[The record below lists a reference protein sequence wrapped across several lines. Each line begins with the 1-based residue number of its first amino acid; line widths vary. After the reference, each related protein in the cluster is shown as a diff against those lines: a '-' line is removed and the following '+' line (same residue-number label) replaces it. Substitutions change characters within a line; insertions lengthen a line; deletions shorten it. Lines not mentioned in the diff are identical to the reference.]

1 MAAGYTIASAGV
13 GGAALGVAAA
23 TTMAIPVVGCV
34 LLGGVFLAGVALAC
48 VAGLANNSFLDTAG
62 VCHIDLDKQKLDT
75 SATEYVPHV
84 FQNCFPCI
92 TDKAKITNREIKK
105 DNNGTPIDYTYDDQ
119 LQYLPMNFINYLS
132 ITANDKLSK
141 GYIRQ
146 ACQNAVYD
154 KEGNCKLFFKDSW
167 AERLNADSRIN
178 TTDTYYLL
186 PLCTSDEAYSDTDTQ
201 AVVDSFLDSDNP
213 TIVGTS
219 DLLTNLPLKFKDFKN
234 NPFFNQPVVSTV
246 LNYPIFNQ
254 AMEIHFS
261 KAGKLQDLL
270 EKDYDSLN
278 HNGDINA
285 FCGTKT
291 LSGIDPKTGNIRY
304 LKLSNGAATTTSE
317 TEATKVAQ
325 VFVVYRKRD
334 YVPIKAATS
343 KTYWDTFKSGYSF
356 YSTID
361 DSTINYSTKPDLLV
375 GCYRQETNA
384 NDNSITAE

>member
-146 ACQNAVYD
+146 ACQNAAYD

-167 AERLNADSRIN
+167 AERLNNKSRVN

-186 PLCTSDEAYSDTDTQ
+186 PLCTSTDTG
-201 AVVDSFLDSDNP
+201 AVKNGFLDPNNP

-219 DLLTNLPLKFKDFKN
+219 DLLTNLPLKFNDFKN
-234 NPFFNQPVVSTV
+234 NPFFDQSVVSTV

-254 AMEIHFS
+254 AVEIHFS

-270 EKDYDSLN
+270 EKDYDSLDYN
-278 HNGDINA
+278 ESINA

-291 LSGIDPKTGNIRY
+291 LSGIDPKTGDTRY
-304 LKLSNGAATTTSE
+304 LKISNGAAAMVLE
-317 TEATKVAQ
+317 GEADHIAQ

-334 YVPIKAATS
+334 YVPIKAGS
-343 KTYWDTFKSGYSF
+343 KTYWDAFKSGYSF

-361 DSTINYSTKPDLLV
+361 DSPINYSTKPDLLV
-375 GCYRQETNA
+375 GCYRQGTGA
-384 NDNSITAE
+384 DDNSISAE

>member
-1 MAAGYTIASAGV
+1 MAAGYTIAGTGV
-13 GGAALGVAAA
+13 GGVALGVSVGAA
-23 TTMAIPVVGCV
+23 TAMAIPVVGCV
-34 LLGGVFLAGVALAC
+34 LLGGVFLTGVALAC

-62 VCHIDLDKQKLDT
+62 VCHIDLDKQKLDK

-92 TDKAKITNREIKK
+92 TDKAKITNRENPK
-105 DNNGTPIDYTYDDQ
+105 YTYEDQ
-119 LQYLPMNFINYLS
+119 LQYLPMNFVNYFSINANSGLS
-132 ITANDKLSK
+132 NGFICKS
-141 GYIRQ
+141 
-146 ACQNAVYD
+146 CQD
-154 KEGNCKLFFKDSW
+154 PTIQSKLFFKDSW
-167 AERLNADSRIN
+167 AERLNADARVN

-186 PLCTSDEAYSDTDTQ
+186 PLCTSDETYSDTDMS
-201 AVVDSFLDSDNP
+201 AVIDGFLDADNP

-219 DLLTNLPLKFKDFKN
+219 DLLNNLPLKFADFKN
-234 NPFFNQPVVSTV
+234 NPFFNRSVVSTV

-254 AMEIHFS
+254 AVEIHFS

-278 HNGDINA
+278 YNGDINA

-291 LSGIDPKTGNIRY
+291 LSGIDPKTGDIRY

-317 TEATKVAQ
+317 VDATNVAQ

-334 YVPIKAATS
+334 YVPIKAGS

-356 YSTID
+356 YSITD
-361 DSTINYSTKPDLLV
+361 NSQINYSTQPDLLV
-375 GCYRQETNA
+375 GCYMQATGA
-384 NDNSITAE
+384 DDNSITAE

>member
-13 GGAALGVAAA
+13 GGVALGVAAA

-48 VAGLANNSFLDTAG
+48 VAGLANNSFLDTTG
-62 VCHIDLDKQKLDT
+62 VCHIDLDKQKLDQ
-75 SATEYVPHV
+75 SATEYVPHA

-92 TDKAKITNREIKK
+92 TDKTKITNRE
-105 DNNGTPIDYTYDDQ
+105 NAEYTYEDQ
-119 LQYLPMNFINYLS
+119 LQYLPMNFVNYFSINANSGLS
-132 ITANDKLSK
+132 NGFICNS
-141 GYIRQ
+141 
-146 ACQNAVYD
+146 CQD
-154 KEGNCKLFFKDSW
+154 PTIQSKLFFKDSW
-167 AERLNADSRIN
+167 AERLNNNSPVN

-186 PLCTSDEAYSDTDTQ
+186 PLCTSDETYSNTDME
-201 AVVDSFLDSDNP
+201 AVIDGFIDPDNP
-213 TIVGTS
+213 VITGTS
-219 DLLTNLPLKFKDFKN
+219 DLLTNLPLKFNDFKN
-234 NPFFNQPVVSTV
+234 NPFFNRSVVSTV

-254 AMEIHFS
+254 AVEIHFS

-270 EKDYDSLN
+270 ENDYDSLN
-278 HNGDINA
+278 YNGDINA

-291 LSGIDPKTGNIRY
+291 LSGIDPKTGDTRY

-317 TEATKVAQ
+317 AEATSVAQ

-334 YVPIKAATS
+334 YVPIKAGS

-361 DSTINYSTKPDLLV
+361 NSLINYSTKSDLLV
-375 GCYRQETNA
+375 GCYRLATGVD
-384 NDNSITAE
+384 DNSITAE

>member
-1 MAAGYTIASAGV
+1 MAAGYTIAGAGA
-13 GGAALGVAAA
+13 GGVALGVSVGAA
-23 TTMAIPVVGCV
+23 TAMAIPVVGCV

-62 VCHIDLDKQKLDT
+62 VCHIDLDKQKLLDSNNKPT

-92 TDKAKITNREIKK
+92 TDKAKIVNRENTK
-105 DNNGTPIDYTYDDQ
+105 YTYEDQ
-119 LQYLPMNFINYLS
+119 LQYLPMNFVNYFSINANSGLS
-132 ITANDKLSK
+132 NGFICKS
-141 GYIRQ
+141 
-146 ACQNAVYD
+146 CQD
-154 KEGNCKLFFKDSW
+154 PTIQSKLFFKDSW
-167 AERLNADSRIN
+167 AKRLNADSRVN

-186 PLCTSDEAYSDTDTQ
+186 PLCTSDETYSDTDMQ
-201 AVVDSFLDSDNP
+201 SVIDGFLDSGNP

-219 DLLTNLPLKFKDFKN
+219 DLLINLPLKFVDFKK
-234 NPFFNQPVVSTV
+234 NPFFNRSIVSTV

-254 AMEIHFS
+254 AVEIHFS

-278 HNGDINA
+278 YNGDINA
-285 FCGTKT
+285 FCGVKT
-291 LSGIDPKTGNIRY
+291 LSGIDPKTGETSY
-304 LKLSNGAATTTSE
+304 LKLSNGAATTAPE
-317 TEATKVAQ
+317 ADATKVAQ

-334 YVPIKAATS
+334 YVPIKAGS
-343 KTYWDTFKSGYSF
+343 KTYWDAFKSGYSF

-361 DSTINYSTKPDLLV
+361 DSPINYSTKSDLLV

>member
-105 DNNGTPIDYTYDDQ
+105 ANNGTPIDYTYDDQ

-146 ACQNAVYD
+146 ACQNAAYD

-167 AERLNADSRIN
+167 AERLNNKSMVN

-186 PLCTSDEAYSDTDTQ
+186 PLCSNLPNSDTPDASIMAFTLGFSQ
-201 AVVDSFLDSDNP
+201 KVLNESNSK
-213 TIVGTS
+213 S
-219 DLLTNLPLKFKDFKN
+219 DLLSKSSYADIKN
-234 NPFFNQPVVSTV
+234 NPFFQQTVVSTV

-254 AMEIHFS
+254 ATEIHFS
-261 KAGKLQDLL
+261 KQGKLTDLL
-270 EKDYDSLN
+270 EKDYDSLDYN
-278 HNGDINA
+278 DDINA
-285 FCGTKT
+285 FCGVKT
-291 LSGIDPKTGNIRY
+291 LSGIDPKTGETRY
-304 LKLSNGAATTTSE
+304 LKLSNGAATTASE
-317 TEATKVAQ
+317 AEATKVAQ

-334 YVPIKAATS
+334 YVPIKAGS
-343 KTYWDTFKSGYSF
+343 KTYWDAFKSGYSF

-361 DSTINYSTKPDLLV
+361 DSPINYSTKPDLLV
-375 GCYRQETNA
+375 GCYRQATGA
-384 NDNSITAE
+384 DDNSITAE